1 MDKFTVAEVVRA
13 VNGTL
18 CANSDMNSEEIQSVS
33 IDTRKT
39 ETGALFVPIIG
50 GRFDG
55 HSFIA
60 QAFEKGAILTL
71 SQIAV
76 DFPHIR
82 VENTEQAFLD
92 LAEFYRLRLPT
103 KLIAVT
109 GSVGKTT
116 TKEMIHATLAKG
128 LSVQKSAGN
137 LNNQTGVPQTIFT
150 IDSSHDAAVVEMGTN
165 HFGEIARIAK
175 AGRPDICVFTNI
187 GDAHIEF
194 LGSRKGVLKA
204 KCEMLEFMRD
214 GGSIFANG
222 DDELLKTLKAERNDV
237 TTYGIDPSNDIYA
250 SDIESLGLDGACFA
264 INYSGNAIEARITA
278 PGRHM
283 IQNALASF
291 GVAMEMGL
299 SPETAVAGLLDYK
312 PVFGRMCIEHC
323 GALTLLNDMYN
334 ANPSS
339 MKASIDTLCYASG
352 RKVAILGDML
362 ELGADSPAYHAEIGA
377 YAARAGVDCIIA
389 SGPES
394 SALYASAKSLHGD
407 THYFPAKDELIKALP
422 LLLRRGDSILVKAS
436 RGLEFERIADA
447 VKALSSSL

>member
-1 MDKFTVAEVVRA
+1 MDKFTVAEAVRA

-116 TKEMIHATLAKG
+116 TKEMIHA
-128 LSVQKSAGN
+128 
-137 LNNQTGVPQTIFT
+137 IFT

-291 GVAMEMGL
+291 GVALEMGL